1 MKKTIFG
8 CTMLI
13 IATMFLLI
21 NHEFSIAGIIYFL
34 GLIFVLWGSIP
45 ENGEKL
51 NAILKGCVFIEKF

>member
-21 NHEFSIAGIIYFL
+21 NHALSIAGIIYFL
-34 GLIFVLWGSIP
+34 GFTFVLWGAIP
-45 ENGEKL
+45 ENDEK
-51 NAILKGCVFIEKF
+51 